1 MDQATALNTLTQ
13 LDLFSGPLAVFG
25 QISFIWP
32 WVFLML
38 PLPWLVYRFMPP
50 AAPRHYRLRVAWLSS
65 QQSVKSGT
73 LRNQRKTLRLLVG
86 SWLWLLLIVAAAH
99 PQWIG
104 EPQPLPNK
112 GRDLMLAV
120 DISGSM
126 QMDDMVLNKQRID
139 RLTAVKEIVSDF
151 VLRREGDRLGLIVF
165 GTQAYLHVPMSHD
178 RKTVSAQLEEI
189 QLRMA
194 GDQTAIGDAIGLAV
208 KRLKDQPEGGRI
220 LILLTD
226 GANTAGSIDPIQAAQ
241 LAAGQ
246 KLKIYTVG
254 IGADELEV
262 ETLFGLT
269 RRINPSQDLDEITL
283 RNIARATD
291 GTYFRARSTEE
302 LDAIYKELDRLEP
315 IEQQAQVFR
324 PRHSLMHWPLLL
336 IFASLISAFAGRWFL
351 IYWRQ
356 QVSESE
362 PPAHSSELAEN
373 KPQPTA
379 LSKLNSTQGR
389 D

>member
-1 MDQATALNTLTQ
+1 MDQATAINAISQ
-13 LDLFSGPLAVFG
+13 WEPFSGSLSILN
-25 QISFIWP
+25 QIHFVWP
-32 WVFLML
+32 WIFLML

-50 AAPRHYRLRVAWLSS
+50 AAPRHYRLRVAWLSPN
-65 QQSVKSGT
+65 QSVKSGT

-86 SWLWLLLIVAAAH
+86 SWLWLLLLVAAAH

-139 RLTAVKEIVSDF
+139 RLSAVKEIVSDF

-178 RKTVSAQLEEI
+178 RKTVSAQLSEI
-189 QLRMA
+189 ELRMA
-194 GDQTAIGDAIGLAV
+194 GDQTAIGDAIGLGV
-208 KRLKDQPEGGRI
+208 KRLKEQPEDGRI

-226 GANTAGSIDPIQAAQ
+226 GANTAGAIDPIQAAQ

-246 KLKIYTVG
+246 KLKIYTIG

-262 ETLFGLT
+262 ESLFGLT

-283 RNIARATD
+283 RNIAGAT
-291 GTYFRARSTEE
+291 GGSYFRARSTEE
-302 LDAIYKELDRLEP
+302 LEAIYRELDRLEP
-315 IEQQAQVFR
+315 IEQEAQVFR

-336 IFASLISAFAGRWFL
+336 LFASLITAFAGRWFL
-351 IYWRQ
+351 IYWRNQ
-356 QVSESE
+356 ASHHEDATAPEFNSAKGKES
-362 PPAHSSELAEN
+362 P
-373 KPQPTA
+373 
-379 LSKLNSTQGR
+379 
-389 D
+389 